1 MKAFLVFPHQLFKDT
16 LQLKKYDSI
25 FLIENDLFFNQ
36 YSFHKQKII
45 LHRSSMKYYEELL
58 KNQKLNVHYIDAR
71 EKESKVSYLI
81 EKIHKENYTQIELFN
96 PHDYWLEK
104 QLVQSANKCNITI
117 EFLPSP
123 NFINNKKTDI
133 ELLGKRRPFYQTGF
147 YTAQRKSRN
156 ILIDNNSQPE
166 GGSWTYDVENRKKIP
181 KNTPIPPIHF
191 FKSNQWI
198 EEAVAYTEK
207 HFNNNIGSSSSP
219 FVYNKEKIYYP
230 CTHEEAEKALE
241 LFINEKLDLF
251 GIYEDAMLTKEST
264 LFHSVMSPLLNIG
277 LLSPQ
282 EFIEKL
288 LAAYKKKK
296 VPINSI
302 EGIIRQI
309 MGWREFVQLT
319 YQAIGST
326 QRTKNFWGFK
336 NPMPKSLYDGTT
348 GIHPIDT
355 TIHKLLNSA
364 YSHHIERLMV
374 LGNFMLLCEINPDH
388 VYKWFMEMYIDAY
401 DWVMVP
407 NVYGMSQFSDGGMI
421 TSKPYIAGSNYLMK
435 MGDFEKGAWQET
447 WDGLFW
453 RFLSTYR
460 NVFSKNPRWA
470 MLLKTWDKMDE
481 IKKSAHLQKAEK
493 FLNKL
498 HKRA

>member
-36 YSFHKQKII
+36 YNFHKQKII

-58 KNQKLNVHYIDAR
+58 KNQKLNLHYIDAR

-81 EKIHKENYTQIELFN
+81 EKIHKENYRQIALFN

-104 QLVQSANKCNITI
+104 QLVQSANKYNITI
-117 EFLPSP
+117 QFLPSP

-207 HFNNNIGSSSSP
+207 YFNNNIGVSTSP

-230 CTHEEAEKALE
+230 CTHAEAEKALE

-251 GIYEDAMLTKEST
+251 GIYEDAM
-264 LFHSVMSPLLNIG
+264 
-277 LLSPQ
+277 
-282 EFIEKL
+282 
-288 LAAYKKKK
+288 
-296 VPINSI
+296 
-302 EGIIRQI
+302 
-309 MGWREFVQLT
+309 
-319 YQAIGST
+319 
-326 QRTKNFWGFK
+326 
-336 NPMPKSLYDGTT
+336 
-348 GIHPIDT
+348 
-355 TIHKLLNSA
+355 
-364 YSHHIERLMV
+364 
-374 LGNFMLLCEINPDH
+374 
-388 VYKWFMEMYIDAY
+388 
-401 DWVMVP
+401 
-407 NVYGMSQFSDGGMI
+407 
-421 TSKPYIAGSNYLMK
+421 
-435 MGDFEKGAWQET
+435 
-447 WDGLFW
+447 
-453 RFLSTYR
+453 
-460 NVFSKNPRWA
+460 
-470 MLLKTWDKMDE
+470 
-481 IKKSAHLQKAEK
+481 
-493 FLNKL
+493 
-498 HKRA
+498 

>member
-1 MKAFLVFPHQLFKDT
+1 MKAFLIFPHQLFKDT
-16 LQLKKYDSI
+16 APLQKSDTV
-25 FLIENDLFFNQ
+25 FLIESDLFFNQ
-36 YSFHKQKII
+36 YNFHKQKII

-58 KNQKLNVHYIDAR
+58 RSQQLNVQYIQAN
-71 EKESKVSYLI
+71 EKESKVSFLI
-81 EKIHKENYTQIELFN
+81 EKIRKSDFTHIELYD
-96 PHDYWLEK
+96 PHDHWLEK
-104 QLVQSANKCNITI
+104 QLEQSTKKQLVNI

-123 NFINNKKTDI
+123 NFINNQKKDV
-133 ELLGKRRPFYQTGF
+133 ELLGTRRPFYQTGF
-147 YTAQRKSRN
+147 YTEQRKRRR
-156 ILIDNNSQPE
+156 ILIDKNNQPE

-181 KNTPIPPIHF
+181 KNTSIPPIHF

-198 EEAVAYTEK
+198 DEAITYTEK
-207 HFNNNIGSSSSP
+207 YFKKNIGASTAP
-219 FVYNKEKIYYP
+219 FSYNKEKIYYP
-230 CTHEEAEKALE
+230 CTHADAEKALE
-241 LFINEKLDLF
+241 QFINEKLDLF
-251 GIYEDAMLTKEST
+251 GIYEDAMLWKEST

-277 LLSPQ
+277 LLAPQ
-282 EFIEKL
+282 LFIEKL
-288 LAAYKKKK
+288 LAAYNKKK
-296 VPINSI
+296 VPLNSI

-319 YQAIGST
+319 YQKIGST
-326 QRTKNFWGFK
+326 QRTKNFWEFK
-336 NPMPKSLYDGTT
+336 HPMPASLYDGTT

-355 TIHKLLNSA
+355 TIQKLLNSG

-374 LGNFMLLCEINPDH
+374 LGNFMLLCEIDPDH

-435 MGDFEKGAWQET
+435 MGDFEKGEWQGI

-453 RFLSTYR
+453 RFLSTHR
-460 NVFSKNPRWA
+460 TVFSKNPRWA

-481 IKKSAHLQKAEK
+481 AKKSSHLQKAEK

-498 HKRA
+498 HKSA